1 MKRGVIAAA
10 VVLGALVGGL
20 LIWRVFAPRPAD
32 ADVLSGY
39 VEGEPLYL
47 APPISGTV
55 NAVAVVRGQRVVV
68 GAPVFSI
75 DARTL
80 LAERAQAQAQ
90 LDQARDQLAAAKAVE
105 RQQAANLAAAE
116 AQANNAVRD
125 AARYTNTSGGA
136 VSLQDVD
143 RAQTAARNA
152 KAQRDAAAQTV
163 RSAAAQL
170 AAAAAGVANADAAG
184 AEAQVRLDQLS
195 VKAPASGR
203 IEEVF
208 YQTGEWAT
216 ANQPI
221 VSLIPDGKVKL
232 RFYVPEAQM
241 ALYRPGRTVHFDCDA
256 CGNGQSAVISYVSPR
271 PEYTP
276 PVIYSL
282 KSRDRMVFLVE
293 ALPADGQTLTPGLPV
308 DVIPLAAGKVASR

>member
-1 MKRGVIAAA
+1 MRRGVIAVVVIVAA
-10 VVLGALVGGL
+10 IAGGL
-20 LIWRVFAPRPAD
+20 LVWRVFAPRPAD

-39 VEGEPLYL
+39 VEGEALYL

-55 NAVAVVRGQRVVV
+55 TAVTVVRGQRVRA
-68 GAPVFSI
+68 GAAIFSV
-75 DARTL
+75 DAKAL
-80 LAERAQAQAQ
+80 LAERAQAFAQ
-90 LDQARDQLAAAKAVE
+90 LDQARDQLTAA
-105 RQQAANLAAAE
+105 QAAESQQEANLSGMR
-116 AQANNAVRD
+116 AQAGNAVRD
-125 AARYTNTSGGA
+125 AARYTNVSDGA
-136 VSLQDVD
+136 ASRQDVE
-143 RAQTAARNA
+143 RAQTAASSA
-152 KAQRDAAAQTV
+152 KATQEAAAEMV
-163 RSAAAQL
+163 RSAAAQV
-170 AAAAAGVANADAAG
+170 AAATASAAHAEAVG

-195 VKAPASGR
+195 VKAPQSGR

-241 ALYRPGRTVHFDCDA
+241 ALYQLGRTVHFACDA
-256 CGNGQSAVISYVSPR
+256 CAGGQTAVISYVSPR

-293 ALPADGQTLTPGLPV
+293 AQPANAQALTPGLPV
-308 DVIPLAAGKVASR
+308 DVVPLSGDRVARR

>member
-1 MKRGVIAAA
+1 MKRVVVVAAIA
-10 VVLGALVGGL
+10 LGAIVGGL
-20 LIWRVFAPRPAD
+20 LLWRVFAPRPAD
-32 ADVLSGY
+32 AVVLSGY
-39 VEGEPLYL
+39 VEGEALYL

-55 NAVAVVRGQRVVV
+55 TTVAVVRGQRVVV

-80 LAERAQAQAQ
+80 LAERAQARAQ
-90 LDQARDQLAAAKAVE
+90 LDQARQQLAAAKAVE
-105 RQQAANLAAAE
+105 RQQAASLAAAE

-125 AARYTNTSGGA
+125 AARYADTSGGA
-136 VSLQDVD
+136 VSVQEVD
-143 RAQTAARNA
+143 RAQTAARNTRA
-152 KAQRDAAAQTV
+152 ERDAAAQTV
-163 RSAAAQL
+163 RAAAAQV
-170 AAAAAGVANADAAG
+170 AAAAATVAHAKAFG

-195 VKAPASGR
+195 VRAPASGR

-208 YQTGEWAT
+208 YQAGEWAA

-232 RFYVPEAQM
+232 RFYVPEARM
-241 ALYRPGRTVHFDCDA
+241 ALYRPGRRVRFDCDA
-256 CGNGQSAVISYVSPR
+256 CGGARSAVISYVSPR

-293 ALPADGQTLTPGLPV
+293 ALPADGRTLTPGLPV
-308 DVIPLAAGKVASR
+308 DVVPLTADKVAGR